1 MYSFQGAGIA
11 KPTVPKLITYCTRQ
25 KLEIREDGTR
35 LIRPVEKPNYI
46 INNDEIKLFE
56 KLGNVR

>member
-1 MYSFQGAGIA
+1 MASIA
-11 KPTVPKLITYCTRQ
+11 KPTVPKLITYCKRQ

-56 KLGNVR
+56 KLGNVK